1 MAGSNPGERRGGR
14 KPGVPNKAT
23 AEIRRLAREHGPGA
37 IQELAR
43 LSKEAQSEQARIS
56 ACNALLDRAYGRSQ
70 ASQPIELDLP
80 DTSTIDGVTR
90 SLTAI
95 LEATAAGR
103 LTPPEA
109 QSLSSVIETQRKAIE
124 TAELAARIERLEE
137 AVARRVGR

>member
-14 KPGVPNKAT
+14 KAGVPNKAT
-23 AEIRRLAREHGPGA
+23 AEIRRLAREHGPAA

-43 LSKEAQSEQARIS
+43 LAKEAQSEQARIS

-70 ASQPIELDLP
+70 ASQPVELDLP

-95 LEATAAGR
+95 LEATAAGK
-103 LTPPEA
+103 LTPAEA
-109 QSLSSVIETQRKAIE
+109 QSLSSVIEAQRKAIE
-124 TAELAARIERLEE
+124 SAELEDRIKRLEQAAARG
-137 AVARRVGR
+137 RR